1 MEFMMYSQKT
11 PPRGGCMGHPE
22 RTPGFLFSMERTTQ
36 FGWQKESETPS
47 LQLFQGGCGLIQKQI
62 LRDTVS
68 GI

>member
-1 MEFMMYSQKT
+1 
-11 PPRGGCMGHPE
+11 MGHPE